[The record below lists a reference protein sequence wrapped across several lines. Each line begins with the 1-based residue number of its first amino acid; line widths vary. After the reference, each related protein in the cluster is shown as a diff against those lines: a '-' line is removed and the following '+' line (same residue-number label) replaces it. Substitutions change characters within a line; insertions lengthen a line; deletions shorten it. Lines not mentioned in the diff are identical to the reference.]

1 MKKAFLLVLFCALTF
16 PLFAQDLPVK
26 MEEMTA
32 PQYVKAVDQS
42 NATCIIPIGVLE
54 KHGPHLPL
62 GTDLIDVREVALR
75 AATKEYAIVFPPYYF
90 SQIFEAR
97 HQPGTIAYSQKLI
110 WNMLQETCDEL
121 GRNGIKKIVLVNG
134 HGGNSSFLPFFC
146 QSQLASQKDYAVV
159 SFQPD
164 RNAEAYKEINK
175 ELVPDGSGH
184 AGQSETS
191 VMLAH
196 RPDLVHMDKAT
207 SQSGK
212 DQDRIKG
219 IDHDYEGI
227 WWYAKYPNH
236 YCGDGSLAKKE
247 LGEKILSAQ
256 VEQLVTMLKQLKAD
270 NSILEMQN
278 KFYEQAK
285 HPIDTKQ

>member
-1 MKKAFLLVLFCALTF
+1 MKKVFLMVLLCALTF
-16 PLFAQDLPVK
+16 SLYAQNLPVK

-32 PQYVKAVDQS
+32 PQYVNAVDQS

-62 GTDLIDVREVALR
+62 GTDLIDVREVVLR
-75 AATKEYAIVFPPYYF
+75 AAAKEYAIVFPPYYF

-121 GRNGIKKIVLVNG
+121 GRNGIKKIVLVSG

-146 QSQLASQKDYAVV
+146 QSQLASKKDYAVV
-159 SFQPD
+159 LFQPS

-175 ELVPDGSGH
+175 ELVPGGSGH

-219 IDHDYEGI
+219 IDSDYEGI

-236 YCGDGSLAKKE
+236 YCGDGSLATKE
-247 LGEKILSAQ
+247 LGEKILNAQ
-256 VEQLVTMLKQLKAD
+256 VDELVTMLKQVKAD
-270 NSILEMQN
+270 NTILEMQN

-285 HPIDTKQ
+285 HPMDTKQ

>member
-32 PQYVKAVDQS
+32 PQYVKAVGQS
-42 NATCIIPIGVLE
+42 DATCIIPIGVME

-75 AATKEYAIVFPPYYF
+75 AAAKEYAIVFPPYYF

-121 GRNGIKKIVLVNG
+121 GRNGIKKIVLLNG

-159 SFQPD
+159 LFQPD
-164 RNAEAYKEINK
+164 RNTEVYKEINK
-175 ELVPDGSGH
+175 ELVPGGSGH

-247 LGEKILSAQ
+247 LGEKILNAQ
-256 VEQLVTMLKQLKAD
+256 VEQLITMLKQLKAD

>member
-1 MKKAFLLVLFCALTF
+1 MKKAFFTVLFCALTF

-32 PQYVKAVDQS
+32 PQYVNAVDKA
-42 NATCIIPIGVLE
+42 NATCVIPIGVLE

-62 GTDLIDVREVALR
+62 GTDLIDVREVVLR
-75 AATKEYAIVFPPYYF
+75 AAAKEYAIVFPPYYF

-146 QSQLASQKDYAVV
+146 QSQLAAQKDYAVV
-159 SFQPD
+159 LFQPD
-164 RNAEAYKEINK
+164 RSTEAYKEINK
-175 ELVPDGSGH
+175 ELVPGGSGH

-219 IDHDYEGI
+219 IDYDYEGI

-247 LGEKILSAQ
+247 LGEKILNAQ
-256 VEQLVTMLKQLKAD
+256 VDQLVTMLKQVKAD

-285 HPIDTKQ
+285 HPMDTKQ

>member
-1 MKKAFLLVLFCALTF
+1 MKRTFVMGLLCALTSS
-16 PLFAQDLPVK
+16 LFAQNLPVK

-32 PQYVKAVDQS
+32 PQYVNAVDQS
-42 NATCIIPIGVLE
+42 NATCVIPIGVLE

-62 GTDLIDVREVALR
+62 GTDLIDVREVVLR
-75 AATKEYAIVFPPYYF
+75 AAAKEYTIVFPPYYF

-121 GRNGIKKIVLVNG
+121 GRNGIKKIVLVSG

-146 QSQLASQKDYAVV
+146 QSQLASKKDYAVV
-159 SFQPD
+159 LFQPGRD
-164 RNAEAYKEINK
+164 GEAYKEINK
-175 ELVPDGSGH
+175 ELVPGGSGH

-196 RPDLVHMDKAT
+196 RPDLAHMDKAT

-219 IDHDYEGI
+219 IDSDYEGI

-236 YCGDGSLAKKE
+236 YCGDGSLATKE
-247 LGEKILSAQ
+247 LGEKILNAQ
-256 VEQLVTMLKQLKAD
+256 VAELVTMLKQVKAD
-270 NSILEMQN
+270 HTILEMQD

-285 HPIDTKQ
+285 HPMDTKQ